1 VKQTASERLAE
12 ALLPLLRDA
21 LGGVEVRRGDG
32 AVGLYLQNT
41 LFGLIQDGVV
51 LFRVDAR
58 SRAAYDAAHG
68 EAAEDDDPGS
78 AFDPPG
84 GGTMTTAAFRRL
96 PHFVLND
103 EDTLA
108 DWGKDAW
115 EAAKRSRVTASV
127 A

>member
-1 VKQTASERLAE
+1 VKQTASERLAD

-21 LGGVEVRRGDG
+21 MGGVEVRRGYG
-32 AVGLYLQNT
+32 AIGLYLQDT

-58 SRAAYDAAHG
+58 THAAYDAANG
-68 EAAEDDDPGS
+68 ETAEDDDPGC

-84 GGTMTTAAFRRL
+84 GGAMAVAGFRRL

-115 EAAKRSRVTASV
+115 EAAKRSRATSTV